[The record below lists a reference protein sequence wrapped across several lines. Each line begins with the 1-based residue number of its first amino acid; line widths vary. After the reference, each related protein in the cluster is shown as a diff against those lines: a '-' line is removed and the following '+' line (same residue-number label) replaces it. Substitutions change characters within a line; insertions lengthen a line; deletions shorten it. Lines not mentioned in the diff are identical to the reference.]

1 MVAKPGIGPTCS
13 HAGRAARL
21 NPDVLSLTQSE
32 SESGLQRLARKQWP
46 WALNPDQGAVGELE
60 LVGEGTRLTY
70 KSTGCEPPE
79 AFSRLAMRAR
89 ISRRVRGSTGYN
101 ERGSKRLDCLR
112 PEETFR
118 GVRTG

>member
-1 MVAKPGIGPTCS
+1 MSPG
-13 HAGRAARL
+13 
-21 NPDVLSLTQSE
+21 
-32 SESGLQRLARKQWP
+32 
-46 WALNPDQGAVGELE
+46 QGALDKLE
-60 LVGEGTRLTY
+60 PVEEGTRFTY
-70 KSTGCEPPE
+70 KSTGCEPPD

-89 ISRRVRGSTGYN
+89 ISRRVKGSTGYN